1 MTEIL
6 NLRHERIDDVP
17 LLLGVGQQLGLADIL
32 NRHLGTHGL
41 QQGLHNGQ
49 LAVGWLTFILSQADH
64 RKSAVRDWA
73 NGLSQTLS
81 QAFGRPLREVDFSDD
96 RLGNVAQRLSD
107 EAAWDAIEQEL
118 WAATMNVY
126 ELSLSG
132 VRLDSTTSYGFHQ
145 PDENGVM
152 QRGHSKDHRPD
163 LAQLKLMAAVA
174 EPTGQLMCSAVHNG
188 SAADDPLYMPLIH
201 RVRRMVN
208 RTGLLYSGDCKM
220 AALNTR
226 AELVAGHDYYLMPLP
241 LTGENQTLFTRAVEA
256 IVAGEQ
262 AATLLWNEQTL
273 LGAGYE
279 LVREQSAIQDGQPLT
294 WSERVLIV
302 RSNTL
307 AQKQRAHLEQRL
319 TKATAALLALTPAVA
334 RGKRQIREEAA
345 LTEAINTVLERH
357 EVKELLAVKWERQ
370 EHTRTHHVG
379 RGRPAQAGQRTQR
392 THTEVRY
399 VITAVERIEA
409 AITARQHR
417 LGWRMQATNAS
428 VERLNLTQAV
438 LHYRG
443 GWTIERDFHLLK
455 AQPLGFSPL
464 FVWKDE
470 QIIGV
475 THLLT
480 LALRLLTLIES
491 QVRHGQKQNAEEMR
505 GLYEGQPNRTT
516 TRPTSTRLL
525 KAFVRAPI
533 TLTCIETSAGVKRH
547 VTPLSELQLQIL
559 RLLRLPSSLY
569 AAISVNSE

>member
-17 LLLGVGQQLGLADIL
+17 LLLGIAQQLGLADIL
-32 NRHLGTHGL
+32 NRHLSTHGL

-64 RKSAVRDWA
+64 RKSAVREWA
-73 NGLSQTLS
+73 NALSQTLS
-81 QAFGRPLREVDFSDD
+81 QGLGQQLREVDFSDD

-107 EAAWDAIEQEL
+107 EAAWEAIEQEL

-126 ELSLSG
+126 ELPLTG

-145 PDENGVM
+145 PDDNGVM

-174 EPTGQLMCSAVHNG
+174 EPTGQLMCSAVHKG
-188 SAADDPLYMPLIH
+188 SAADDPLYTPLLQ

-220 AALNTR
+220 AALKTR
-226 AELVAGHDYYLMPLP
+226 AEIVAGDDYYLMPLP
-241 LTGENQTLFTRAVEA
+241 LTGENAELFTRSVEN

-262 AATLLWNEQTL
+262 AATLLWHEKTL

-279 LVREQSAIQDGQPLT
+279 FVREQSAFHEGKPLT
-294 WSERVLIV
+294 WSERVLLV
-302 RSNTL
+302 RSPTL
-307 AQKQRAHLEQRL
+307 AEQQRAHLEQRL
-319 TKATAALLALTPAVA
+319 TKATAALLALTPVVA

-345 LTEAINTVLERH
+345 LTEAINTVFERH
-357 EVKELLAVKWERQ
+357 EVKGLLAVKWERQ
-370 EHTRTHHVG
+370 EHTRTHYVG
-379 RGRPAQAGQRTQR
+379 RGRGGAQRQKR

-399 VITAVERIEA
+399 VITAVARQEA
-409 AITARQHR
+409 AILARQQR
-417 LGWRMQATNAS
+417 MGWRIQVTNAS
-428 VERLNLTQAV
+428 VERLPLVQAV

-455 AQPLGFSPL
+455 AQPLGLSPL

-516 TRPTSTRLL
+516 TRPTGTRLL
-525 KAFVRAPI
+525 NAFVRAPI
-533 TLTCIETSAGVKRH
+533 TLTCIETSAGAQRH

-559 RLLRLPSSLY
+559 RLLRLPPSLY
-569 AAISVNSE
+569 AVTFVNSE